1 MKSKRTP
8 VLTFIS
14 NNTKIKGELTFEGNV
29 RLDNYLEGNISSN
42 SGLLI
47 IGEQAVIIGDI
58 RAETVVIIGTVN
70 GSVEALDCVEVS
82 ANGKVTGNICAP
94 HVNFEPGS
102 VFVGRCTIG
111 ARPQEVES
119 LPEIDAIQ
127 IEDLAGKTLN
137 AAEQEQTTEDD
148 SGAKP
153 SVNETT

>member
-8 VLTFIS
+8 ELTFIS

-29 RLDNYLEGNISSN
+29 RLDNYLEGNIISD

-47 IGEQAVIIGDI
+47 IGEQAMIIGDI
-58 RAETVVIIGTVN
+58 RAEAVVIIGTVN
-70 GSVEALDCVEVS
+70 GSVEALDCVEVA

-111 ARPQEVES
+111 AKAKAPVES
-119 LPEIDAIQ
+119 LPEVTAIKID
-127 IEDLAGKTLN
+127 DN
-137 AAEQEQTTEDD
+137 AANLLATTEQEQAAQEN
-148 SGAKP
+148 
-153 SVNETT
+153 SVV

>member
-1 MKSKRTP
+1 MKSKRAP

-29 RLDNYLEGNISSN
+29 RLDNYLEGNISSD

-58 RAETVVIIGTVN
+58 QAEAVVIIGTVN

-111 ARPQEVES
+111 ARPKAPLES
-119 LPEIDAIQ
+119 LPEISAVQ
-127 IEDLAGKTLN
+127 IEDRAGNVLN
-137 AAEQEQTTEDD
+137 APEQEQAAADN
-148 SGAKP
+148 S
-153 SVNETT
+153 